1 VASGIPAFVPERR
14 RHPDYHGKPYV
25 DLGAAFVATGC
36 LNPRIVADAA
46 SSGHDDNQD
55 LKCVWHCLARFGV
68 SA

>member
-1 VASGIPAFVPERR
+1 M
-14 RHPDYHGKPYV
+14 

-55 LKCVWHCLARFGV
+55 LKRLWHCYSFWSV
-68 SA
+68 SLKDVS